1 MTEPTKP
8 EYIPCDNGKLPIC
21 FNYRKTIYDPNQ
33 LCNLNGHFF
42 CRTCRDKILAQRK
55 EAS

>member
-21 FNYRKTIYDPNQ
+21 FNYRKTLYDPNQ